1 MYNVFKRPM
10 FKLGG
15 QADQGSGIMSHVEPR
30 SNYMFGNIAQPLTPF
45 QNSYTN
51 LPAYAYGG
59 RIGYAQAGPVLP
71 GTLPGFGFKKPSFY
85 STGETETI
93 TPNSINVDETGI
105 ATLPQSRMAASLEK
119 FKGMPSYNP
128 FSPIANYFKKN
139 ETLDSLLLQE
149 GLITKD
155 SSLPE
160 IIKARKDYREKY
172 LKQSPAAEFTRPEGG
187 TTEEEEKVL
196 TREPTKKE
204 TVDTDPRS
212 KIREEADMLKSMLRD
227 EGLTTAENAL
237 IVAKA
242 LATPGGIN
250 AKIAAAG
257 DLALPVL
264 RERAKLDKEAVL
276 EAYKTSKEL
285 EKAKISAGALSA
297 QMKGLEETIRS
308 QKSAAIAR
316 GTVTYKPDGTP
327 MYDGLTEAEM
337 REKVY
342 SQGFGKFTGTQYE
355 QAVIKVNDAKR
366 KIEQER
372 AKPIKEQNQQVIQK
386 NQQIIDQGYEIFR
399 IPKANGGR
407 INKAVGGGF
416 TEEET
421 VTEDVTME
429 RPDQVVETNV
439 QGFPERAVQKLSF
452 EEIRNRLPKEITD
465 DIVRLIAN
473 SSEALQDF
481 AYIRTQEDINKFNV
495 KYGVNLILPQ
505 GV

>member
-15 QADQGSGIMSHVEPR
+15 QADQGTGIMSHVEPR

-45 QNSYTN
+45 QDTYTN

-59 RIGYAQAGPVLP
+59 RIGYAGAGPVMP
-71 GTLPGFGFKKPSFY
+71 GTLPGIGFKKPSFY
-85 STGETETI
+85 PTTETETV
-93 TPNSINVDETGI
+93 TPTAVDDIGI
-105 ATLPQSRMAASLEK
+105 ATLPQSKMASSLEK
-119 FKGMPSYNP
+119 FKNMPTYNP
-128 FSPIANYFKKN
+128 FSPIVNYFKRN
-139 ETLDSLLLQE
+139 TTLDDILLQE
-149 GLITKD
+149 GFITKD
-155 SSLPE
+155 STLPE
-160 IIKARKDYREKY
+160 IMKARKDYREKY
-172 LKQSPAAEFTRPEGG
+172 LKQSPAAEFTKPEGG
-187 TTEEEEKVL
+187 ETPEEVKPKKTEFEETT
-196 TREPTKKE
+196 T
-204 TVDTDPRS
+204 TDPRT

-257 DLALPVL
+257 EMAIPVL
-264 RERAKLDKEAVL
+264 RERAKLDKEATL
-276 EAYKTSKEL
+276 EAYKTMKEI
-285 EKAKISAGALSA
+285 EKTKISAGALSA

-308 QKSAAIAR
+308 QKAAAVAR

-327 MYDGLTEAEM
+327 MYDGLTEAEL

-342 SQGFGKFTGTQYE
+342 ATATGKFSAGAYE
-355 QAVIKVNDAKR
+355 KAVMDTATAKR
-366 KIEQER
+366 KLQEELSKSTQQQNKQMIDKLNQVIEQNYQLY
-372 AKPIKEQNQQVIQK
+372 K
-386 NQQIIDQGYEIFR
+386 
-399 IPKANGGR
+399 IPKAEGGR
-407 INKAVGGGF
+407 ITKAAGGM
-416 TEEET
+416 TEEDNTSQDMTGET
-421 VTEDVTME
+421 T
-429 RPDQVVETNV
+429 DQVVETNV

-452 EEIRNRLPKEITD
+452 EQIRTRLPKEITD
-465 DIVRLIAN
+465 DIVRLLAN

-505 GV
+505 NA